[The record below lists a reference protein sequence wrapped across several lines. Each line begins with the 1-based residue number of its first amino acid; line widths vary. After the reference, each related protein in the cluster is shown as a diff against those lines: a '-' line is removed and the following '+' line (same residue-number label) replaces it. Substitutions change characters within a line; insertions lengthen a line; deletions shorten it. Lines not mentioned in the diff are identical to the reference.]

1 MFIKKSEYDRLKD
14 LERDKEEFLKTK
26 NSLRNEYT
34 KTIIDLNNKIDL
46 LRSDLELLKQKNKN
60 LTLKNLNLDNIL
72 IQSSNKKLSDEY
84 QSQVLKETEKE
95 LNIYKNQILELRNLI
110 DLYDWSTNYMSVVQ
124 LKNYIFHIIN
134 K

>member
-14 LERDKEEFLKTK
+14 LERDKEEFSKSKKEIT
-26 NSLRNEYT
+26 SEYT
-34 KTIIDLNNKIDL
+34 KVIIDLNNKIDF
-46 LRSDLELLKQKNKN
+46 LRSELDYLKQKNKN

-95 LNIYKNQILELRNLI
+95 LKFYKNQILELRNLI
-110 DLYDWSTNYMSVVQ
+110 DLSEWSIDYMSVVQ
-124 LKNYIFHIIN
+124 LKNHIFHIIN